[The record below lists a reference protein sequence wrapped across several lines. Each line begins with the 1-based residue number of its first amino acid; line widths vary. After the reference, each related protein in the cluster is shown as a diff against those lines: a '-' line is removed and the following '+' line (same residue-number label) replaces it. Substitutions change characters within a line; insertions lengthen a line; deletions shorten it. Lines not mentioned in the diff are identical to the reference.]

1 MSSAAS
7 TTLQMLIMMLM
18 MAIYISIFDDVI
30 HHQYCRRS
38 TLYDDIA
45 DYLVFQTMMMSLS
58 EPKLDFGSP
67 VNQQQQNVMQYLLS
81 SNSSA
86 SQDKLQWKCH
96 LPRLDAILYT
106 LVSKP
111 QSWPGLLQ
119 GSYNPANSWSG
130 KTALQLS
137 TVNCHYSHSPVQSIQ
152 R

>member
-1 MSSAAS
+1 
-7 TTLQMLIMMLM
+7 
-18 MAIYISIFDDVI
+18 
-30 HHQYCRRS
+30 
-38 TLYDDIA
+38 
-45 DYLVFQTMMMSLS
+45 
-58 EPKLDFGSP
+58 
-67 VNQQQQNVMQYLLS
+67 MQYLLS

-119 GSYNPANSWSG
+119 GSYNPASSWSG